1 MRIIAL
7 SCLVVAICAL
17 IGAWIGDL
25 VSRAIGLVDDD
36 EDEREEEEA
45 Q

>member
-17 IGAWIGDL
+17 IGAWIGSL

-36 EDEREEEEA
+36 EDEREEES

>member
-7 SCLVVAICAL
+7 SFLVVAICAL
-17 IGAWIGDL
+17 IGAWIDNL
-25 VSRAIGLVDDD
+25 VSRAVGLVDDD
-36 EDEREEEEA
+36 EDEREEEA

>member
-7 SCLVVAICAL
+7 SCLLVAICAL
-17 IGAWIGDL
+17 IGEWIGNV
-25 VSRAIGLVDDD
+25 VSRGLGLVDDD
-36 EDEREEEEA
+36 EDEREEEA

>member
-17 IGAWIGDL
+17 IGAWIGNL

-36 EDEREEEEA
+36 EDEREEES

>member
-7 SCLVVAICAL
+7 SFLIVAICAL
-17 IGAWIGDL
+17 IGAWIGNL
-25 VSRAIGLVDDD
+25 VSRALGLVDDG
-36 EDEREEEEA
+36 EDEREEA